1 MNQSKFTDFG
11 IEVKTRLLTMGKSQ
25 TWLEGQVS
33 EKTGL
38 FVDSSYMYKVLTGQ
52 RNAPK
57 VVGAIRTILEM

>member
-1 MNQSKFTDFG
+1 MNQRKFTDFG
-11 IEVKTRLLTMGKSQ
+11 IEVKTRLLMMGKSQ